1 MLRSCSAVSDSL
13 RPLDCSPPG
22 SSVHRIF
29 QARILEWVAF
39 PPPGYLPDPGIEPA
53 STGSSALQVDS
64 SPPEPLRKP
73 CICSLCVFL
82 KTDLKSFFFPLPGLC
97 CCSGFSLVLVS
108 RGYSVVAGGGLLF
121 VVASLVAE
129 KKSLVAQAL
138 GSLGCSNC
146 DSWALENRL
155 NNCRKQA

>member
-1 MLRSCSAVSDSL
+1 MLLSCSAVSDSL

-82 KTDLKSFFFPLPGLC
+82 KTDLKSFFFSFAGSLLLLRFFSSFGEQGLL
-97 CCSGFSLVLVS
+97 CSCRMGASLCGGFSCCREEEPCCTGSGEL
-108 RGYSVVAGGGLLF
+108 GL
-121 VVASLVAE
+121 
-129 KKSLVAQAL
+129 Q
-138 GSLGCSNC
+138 
-146 DSWALENRL
+146 
-155 NNCRKQA
+155 